1 MHVIA
6 VATEG
11 EIIAEMRGE
20 AAASDA
26 RAPSEPPPWEQRI
39 LQLDGKRYS
48 LRLEHEFWSAL
59 EAIAA
64 RRKLRLNRL
73 VADIASRRPTDT
85 NLSSTLRVFC
95 LGEMERSAATRSVAL
110 DGASIGAVVESAP
123 TAGAVVDAEQLVLA
137 VNDAFLHWSGMKRS
151 LVLRQ
156 KLARHFRFQEAGKF
170 DELWARPMREERT
183 RILGITP
190 GRVLAAEV
198 SLVPVLSA
206 RGRRL
211 CALWV
216 TA

>member
-1 MHVIA
+1 M
-6 VATEG
+6 ATEG
-11 EIIAEMRGE
+11 EIIAEMGGE
-20 AAASDA
+20 AAAPTAS
-26 RAPSEPPPWEQRI
+26 APAEPVPWEQRI
-39 LQLDGKRYS
+39 LQLGGKRYS

-59 EAIAA
+59 EAIAV

-73 VADIASRRPTDT
+73 VADLASRRSTDT

-110 DGASIGAVVESAP
+110 DGASIGAIVESAP
-123 TAGAVVDAEQLVLA
+123 AAGAVLDAEQLVLA
-137 VNDAFLHWSGMKRS
+137 VNDAFLHWSGMKRAF
-151 LVLRQ
+151 VLRQ

-170 DELWARPMREERT
+170 DELWTRPMREERT

-216 TA
+216 KA